1 MAQRLVNTLASI
13 WTWAVLGTAVLVFF
27 PIILVW
33 RVVGWPVDR
42 WNYAGGLLFRSAA
55 RVTHW
60 LTPRWRF
67 ETRGAFPDNPRNP
80 YVMVA
85 NHESFVD
92 ILLLSQLPWEMKWLS
107 KASMWKIP
115 VLGWSMWAVRDVA
128 VHRGKASSARDAM
141 DACRTRL
148 KGKVSVMIF
157 PEGTRSKTAE
167 MLPFKDGAFRLAID
181 AGVPIQP
188 MALFGTR
195 RALAKHDWRIG
206 PAHAVVEVLEPE
218 PTEGLTLSDLPA
230 LKERVRERIQVARD
244 RLRGELES
252 EKQEARGKE

>member
-1 MAQRLVNTLASI
+1 MAQRFINTLASI
-13 WTWAVLGTAVLVFF
+13 WTWAVLGLAVAVFF
-27 PIILVW
+27 PLILLW
-33 RVVGWPVDR
+33 RIVGWPIDR
-42 WNYAGGLLFRSAA
+42 WNYAGGLLFRSVA
-55 RVTHW
+55 RVVHL

-67 ETRGAFPDNPRNP
+67 EKRGEFPADPRHP

-107 KASMWKIP
+107 KASLWKIP
-115 VLGWSMWAVRDVA
+115 VLGWSMWAVRDVP
-128 VHRGKASSARDAM
+128 VHRGRATSAKEAL

-148 KGKVSVMIF
+148 AGRVSVMIF

-167 MLPFKDGAFRLAID
+167 MLPFKDGAFRLALE

-195 RALAKHDWRIG
+195 QALAKHDWRIG
-206 PAHAVVEVLEPE
+206 KTHAVVEVLAPE
-218 PTEGLTLSDLPA
+218 PTVGLTVADLPA
-230 LKERVRERIQVARD
+230 LKERVRERIREARD
-244 RLRGELES
+244 RLREELETES
-252 EKQEARGKE
+252 LVVSR

>member
-1 MAQRLVNTLASI
+1 MLQRLINTLSST
-13 WTWAVLGTAVLVFF
+13 WTWAVLGLSVLVFF
-27 PIILVW
+27 PLILLW

-55 RVTHW
+55 RVTHM

-67 ETRGAFPDNPRNP
+67 ERRGTFPDNPRQP

-115 VLGWSMWAVRDVA
+115 VLGWSMWAVRDVP

-141 DACRTRL
+141 EACRLRL
-148 KGKVSVMIF
+148 GGKVSVMIF

-167 MLPFKDGAFRLAID
+167 MLPFKDGAFRLAIG
-181 AGVPIQP
+181 AQVPIQP

-195 RALAKHDWRIG
+195 QALAKHDWRIG

-218 PTEGLTLSDLPA
+218 PTAGLTMDDIPA
-230 LKERVRERIQVARD
+230 LKARVRERIRAARD
-244 RLRGELES
+244 RLREELAN
-252 EKQEARGKE
+252 EK

>member
-1 MAQRLVNTLASI
+1 MAQRFTHTLASV
-13 WTWAVLGTAVLVFF
+13 WTWAVLGLSVLAFF
-27 PIILVW
+27 PLIVLW
-33 RVVGWPVDR
+33 RFLGWPVDR
-42 WNYAGGLLFRSAA
+42 WNYAGGFLFRSAA
-55 RVTHW
+55 RVTHL

-67 ETRGAFPDNPRNP
+67 ETRGTFPSDPRHP

-115 VLGWSMWAVRDVA
+115 VLGWSMWAVRDVP
-128 VHRGKASSARDAM
+128 VHRGKASSAKEAL

-148 KGKVSVMIF
+148 RGKVSVMIF

-195 RALAKHDWRIG
+195 QALAKHDWRIG
-206 PAHAVVEVLEPE
+206 PAHAVVEVLAPE
-218 PTEGLTLSDLPA
+218 PTAGLTVDDIPE
-230 LKERVRERIQVARD
+230 LKERVRERIREARD
-244 RLRGELES
+244 RLREELAS
-252 EKQEARGKE
+252 ETQEARSKK

>member
-1 MAQRLVNTLASI
+1 MLQRLINTLSSI
-13 WTWAVLGTAVLVFF
+13 WTWTVLGLSVLVFF
-27 PIILVW
+27 PLILIW
-33 RVVGWPVDR
+33 RLVGWPVDR

-55 RVTHW
+55 RVTHL

-67 ETRGAFPDNPRNP
+67 ERRGTFPDNPRHP

-115 VLGWSMWAVRDVA
+115 VLGWSMWAVRDVP
-128 VHRGKASSARDAM
+128 VHRGKASSARDALE
-141 DACRTRL
+141 ACRIRL
-148 KGKVSVMIF
+148 KGKVSVMIC
-157 PEGTRSKTAE
+157 PEGTRAKTAE
-167 MLPFKDGAFRLAID
+167 MLPFKVGAFRLAID

-218 PTEGLTLSDLPA
+218 PTAGLTVDGIPA
-230 LKERVRERIQVARD
+230 LKERVRERIRVARD
-244 RLRGELES
+244 RLREELANE
-252 EKQEARGKE
+252 R